1 MDRSDLPA
9 LQAFVVI
16 ARSGSLRAAAR
27 VLGVNPPA
35 VSHQLK
41 TFEERLGTALFLRS
55 TRSVTLTDAGKA
67 LYESSSHLLETL
79 DEALGVARN
88 ATKARSGRLR
98 ITLPFRAWQVI
109 LAPTIA
115 AFRQAYPDIVL
126 DLTIDEA
133 LADVVSRGFHAGIR
147 LGDYLQ
153 DGMIAVRL
161 SPFEEA
167 AYVAAP
173 DYLKR
178 HGVPSQ
184 PRDLLHHHCIRHRQV
199 TSGRLSEWR
208 FNGPEGDIVVDVN
221 GALIMDDMRAVLD
234 ATRLGLGIGWSLRRG
249 VQEDLDNGRLQQVLS
264 QFTPSRP
271 GFFVYFPKS
280 LQHFGPLR
288 AFIEHFR
295 PA

>member
-9 LQAFVVI
+9 LQTFVVI
-16 ARSGSLRAAAR
+16 ARLGSLRAAAR

-41 TFEERLGTALFLRS
+41 TFEDRLGTALFLRS

-67 LYESSSHLLETL
+67 LYEASSHLLATL
-79 DEALGVARN
+79 EEALGTVRSA
-88 ATKARSGRLR
+88 AKARSGRLR

-109 LAPTIA
+109 LAPGIS
-115 AFRQAYPDIVL
+115 AFQQAYPDIVL
-126 DLTIDEA
+126 DLTIDEG
-133 LADVVSRGFHAGIR
+133 LADVVARGFHAGIR

-153 DGMIAVRL
+153 DGMTAVRL
-161 SPFEEA
+161 SPLEEA

-173 DYLKR
+173 DYLDR
-178 HGVPSQ
+178 YGVPAH
-184 PRDLLHHHCIRHRQV
+184 PRDLLHHVCIRHRQV

-208 FNGPEGDIVVDVN
+208 FDTSEGGIAVDVD
-221 GALIMDDMRAVLD
+221 GPLIMDDMRAVVD
-234 ATRLGLGIGWSLRRG
+234 AARLGLGIGWSLKRG
-249 VQEDLDNGRLQQVLS
+249 VQADLDNGRLRQVLP

-280 LQHFGPLR
+280 LQHLGPLR
-288 AFIEHFR
+288 AFIDHFR
-295 PA
+295 ST